1 MAQGTAWTRHR
12 EVPGFTAA
20 ELGQRVERA
29 RALMTQERLD
39 GILVTSPPN
48 LEYLSGFVTQ
58 FAWSSPTRPWYFV
71 LPREGE
77 AVGVIPEIGESNW
90 LETSWCRNLMTW
102 PSPVPENEGLDLLD

>member
-20 ELGQRVERA
+20 EFAQRAERA
-29 RALMTQERLD
+29 RALMAQERLD
-39 GILVTSPPN
+39 GMLVTSEPN

-77 AVGVIPEIGESNW
+77 AVGIIPQIGQSNR
-90 LETSWCRNLMTW
+90 LQNSWCRPPLTC
-102 PSPVPENEGLDLLD
+102 PSPGPEDT